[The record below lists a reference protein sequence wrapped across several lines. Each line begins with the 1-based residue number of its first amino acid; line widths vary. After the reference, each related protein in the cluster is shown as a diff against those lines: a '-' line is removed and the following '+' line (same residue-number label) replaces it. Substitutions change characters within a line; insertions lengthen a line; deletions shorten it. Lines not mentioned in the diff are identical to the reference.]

1 MTQDIY
7 VLLKKSINHNTQVV
21 GVYSCSDAITKRNEL
36 IGLDSSYTY
45 EIQGPFKLVDT
56 TIKPLFPEIYNP
68 FLPNINPFSD
78 INKPVIGLPK
88 YDSDSD

>member
-7 VLLKKSINHNTQVV
+7 VLLRKSVNNNSQVI

-36 IGLDSSYTY
+36 IGLNSSYIY

-56 TIKPLFPEIYNP
+56 NNKPLFPEIYNP
-68 FLPNINPFSD
+68 FLPNFNPFSD
-78 INKPVIGLPK
+78 KNKPVIGLPK

>member
-7 VLLKKSINHNTQVV
+7 VLLKKSVNNSTTVV

-36 IGLDSSYTY
+36 IGFDSSHVY

-68 FLPNINPFSD
+68 FMPNNNPFLGKFD
-78 INKPVIGLPK
+78 PITGLPK
-88 YDSDSD
+88 DDDSD